1 MRSARSAQENARP
14 SPRPW
19 KRCLPRSPRAA
30 PTPITSAA
38 CVTWRPARKRSAP
51 WNWPPEPAPHQF
63 LRTWMRPRGPGPS
76 RRRWPA
82 MTATHSPASPVVDQ
96 DWRRASRLAHA
107 FGAAAA
113 GAFVL
118 LLVLASQFRT
128 QPVPHPVL
136 LAAGS
141 VFAAAGGLAADLVVR
156 PA

>member
-1 MRSARSAQENARP
+1 
-14 SPRPW
+14 
-19 KRCLPRSPRAA
+19 
-30 PTPITSAA
+30 
-38 CVTWRPARKRSAP
+38 
-51 WNWPPEPAPHQF
+51 
-63 LRTWMRPRGPGPS
+63 
-76 RRRWPA
+76 

-96 DWRRASRLAHA
+96 DWRRACRLAHT

-141 VFAAAGGLAADLVVR
+141 VFAAAGGLAADLMVR
-156 PA
+156 PAWVRLDGGWLAVSRLGHGRRVHIDQLAGLSRTLMWRAASFWSMRRATWPRSTFAAWSGIR